1 MKRKELVLTLVCG
14 ASMYILMSN
23 HVIISYSETAAPQCS
38 DSERTPPKKDH
49 EFQDRMFEPLLTI
62 FKKKSARKLTHKK
75 RTFRSGKVPKFL
87 LWARPFWK
95 RYWHEQTSHIRNNL
109 CPLPCKVT
117 FDVEERG
124 SVDAIV
130 IELRGTKDPR
140 TAIGALGPRDPR
152 QPWIMLSLES
162 PPLAS
167 PKHRTKIKL
176 YNRFFNRTMTY
187 RRDADILL
195 PHGFVVSKKDAKL
208 LPPSWVKPPVLEHK
222 KKQRKLALAFISKN
236 NDMVHSNRLAY
247 AKKFKEYAPLDIYG
261 KFGDM
266 KCGKSMVAY
275 QGYDATKDGCL
286 KMAGENYLFIFS
298 LENNFCKDYIT
309 EKVYNF
315 LYYPIVPVVRGSAD
329 YSLYLPPNSY
339 INANEY
345 SPRELAQK
353 LLFLQRNPEEYQKYF
368 EWKQHY
374 QPSTIGGERTF
385 CHLCAR
391 LYDPDIY
398 KHNIIEDFEDW
409 FVYKSECWS
418 PIYREELLQ
427 QNGTFYVNQTS
438 VTDAGI

>member
-1 MKRKELVLTLVCG
+1 MGGKQILLGLTLCG
-14 ASMYILMSN
+14 AIVYLLTSSWAIVKYKK
-23 HVIISYSETAAPQCS
+23 TDRQCS
-38 DSERTPPKKDH
+38 GGNVTQPKKDYV
-49 EFQDRMFEPLLTI
+49 FQDKMFEPLLTI
-62 FKKKSARKLTHKK
+62 FKQKAAGELTLQN

-95 RYWHEQTSHIRNNL
+95 HYWIPQTSHIRNNL
-109 CPLPCKVT
+109 CPLPCTVT
-117 FDVEERG
+117 FDEKERG

-130 IELRGTKDPR
+130 IELRGTKDPQ
-140 TAIGALGPRDPR
+140 AAMGALGPRDPR

-167 PKHRTKIKL
+167 PQHRTDVRL

-195 PHGFVVSKKDAKL
+195 PHGFVVSKKDAEL

-222 KKQRKLALAFISKN
+222 KKPRKLALVFISKH

-247 AKKFKEYAPLDIYG
+247 VKKFKEYAPIDVYG

-266 KCGKSMVAY
+266 KCGKSMIVT
-275 QGYDATKDGCL
+275 QEYDSTKDECL

-339 INANEY
+339 INAKEY
-345 SPRELAQK
+345 TPKDLAKK
-353 LLFLQRNPEEYQKYF
+353 LLFLQRNPKEYQKYF

-409 FVYKSECWS
+409 FVYKSECWG
-418 PIYREELLQ
+418 PIYTEQLRRKKSKHSTR
-427 QNGTFYVNQTS
+427 GTDKNRR
-438 VTDAGI
+438 G